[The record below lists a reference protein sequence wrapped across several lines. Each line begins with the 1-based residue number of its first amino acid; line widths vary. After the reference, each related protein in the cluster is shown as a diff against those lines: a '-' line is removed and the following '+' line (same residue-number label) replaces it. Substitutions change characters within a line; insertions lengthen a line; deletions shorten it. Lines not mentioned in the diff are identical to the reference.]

1 MSRVEV
7 TAAPPGIVTAVG
19 PLAGGAIAAIVQQA
33 ADKRKQ
39 PPSLNKT
46 TTAHNSGCVPW
57 AYSFAPSLGAFL
69 IVVCSLVPS
78 RRSHAV

>member
-33 ADKRKQ
+33 AKKRKAASQ
-39 PPSLNKT
+39 LEQNDNGT
-46 TTAHNSGCVPW
+46 QQYDNGTQQWV
-57 AYSFAPSLGAFL
+57 
-69 IVVCSLVPS
+69 
-78 RRSHAV
+78 RAVGL